1 MTLVFPHN
9 NEYIVHIAV
18 HISGQSA
25 GPSALPKGA
34 GVQCHRLWL
43 STGAHSIHQ
52 MLHRVSRL
60 PKGEKSPF
68 QSALLQSNAILSVGM
83 ERRRSVPRHMP
94 V

>member
-25 GPSALPKGA
+25 G
-34 GVQCHRLWL
+34 
-43 STGAHSIHQ
+43 AHSIHQ

-68 QSALLQSNAILSVGM
+68 QSVLLQSNAILSVGM